1 MKVSEV
7 MNQKIIAVRRSTTLA
22 ELIELFCHFHSFPL
36 VPVINEGSVLIGV
49 VSFRR
54 LIQAFSASS
63 HDILKTVA
71 FVDEHHLEI
80 FDMDITPEIGEL
92 CIVDD
97 LMQTKFIAINQD
109 SSIEEAYRLMQVHQR
124 EQFPVIDSKN
134 RLVGMIGAF
143 DILLALFREKGVI
156 K

>member
-1 MKVSEV
+1 MKISEV
-7 MNQKIIAVRRSTTLA
+7 MNQKIIAVHRWTSLA
-22 ELIELFCHFHSFPL
+22 ELIERFRHFHSLPL
-36 VPVINEGSVLIGV
+36 VPVVDENNILIGV

-54 LIQAFSASS
+54 IIEAFRTSS
-63 HDILKTVA
+63 HDILKTIP
-71 FVDEHHLEI
+71 FVDEHHLDI

-97 LMQTKFIAINQD
+97 LIQTKFVTINQD
-109 SSIEEAYRLMQVHQR
+109 SSIEEAYKLIKLHQR
-124 EQFPVIDSKN
+124 EQLPVVDSENK
-134 RLVGMIGAF
+134 LVGMVGTF